1 MRKSDEKL
9 SLARGRLPEHEF
21 QRKLFLVASPA
32 RYSRQKT
39 VRQSRRDKGKR
50 EKQSVAS
57 HSIARAIVAEKKRH
71 GERVKREMGRE
82 KTSNGERFLP

>member
-1 MRKSDEKL
+1 M
-9 SLARGRLPEHEF
+9 
-21 QRKLFLVASPA
+21 VASPV
-32 RYSRQKT
+32 RYRCQKT

-71 GERVKREMGRE
+71 SERVKKRMGRE